1 MEVLFDL
8 AGEQRGKVVHRAVLL
23 SELLKPIDKQKMHT
37 NKKLSRIEELPNS
50 RLSLHFQD
58 GITCEV
64 DAVIGADG
72 VRGFMREYVLG
83 ADHPALRAQ
92 VSRFKDSRA
101 LLPIKKAK
109 EILGAEYFDETDR
122 QYGWIGDGGFFMH
135 DVLDDGKTVQC
146 VLCVD
151 SEGAWGSDAE
161 SKDLNRELL
170 QQALA
175 NWSDTPLKKG
185 IVEVST

>member
-1 MEVLFDL
+1 
-8 AGEQRGKVVHRAVLL
+8 
-23 SELLKPIDKQKMHT
+23 
-37 NKKLSRIEELPNS
+37 
-50 RLSLHFQD
+50 
-58 GITCEV
+58 
-64 DAVIGADG
+64 
-72 VRGFMREYVLG
+72 MREYVLG

-170 QQALA
+170 EQALA